1 MKTNE
6 ILELVRAGYTKAE
19 IEAFDNDKNAETKPK
34 TATEPPAKTATEPP
48 AKTATEPPAKTDNVN
63 DDIKALSAT
72 VAELTNTIKEMQSN
86 NVKKADAGAPKT
98 ETAESAIRDFFGVK
112 EGK

>member
-19 IEAFDNDKNAETKPK
+19 IEAFDNDKNAETKP
-34 TATEPPAKTATEPP
+34 KTATEPP

>member
-19 IEAFDNDKNAETKPK
+19 IEAFDNDKNAETKP
-34 TATEPPAKTATEPP
+34 
-48 AKTATEPPAKTDNVN
+48 KTATEPPAKTDNVN